1 MRAHGVPGLIAWLRG
16 EASREEAVARGKL
29 DTRHY
34 SKRQFTFARHQL
46 PAFPWVGSAAQAEA
60 MLMGARPD

>member
-1 MRAHGVPGLIAWLRG
+1 VPGLIAWLRG
-16 EASREEAVARGKL
+16 EATREEAVARGKL

-46 PAFPWVGSAAQAEA
+46 PAFPWAASADEAQAI
-60 MLMGARPD
+60 LLGQRRD